1 MANGFNYESPLNV
14 FLSKGLP
21 QIVSEISR
29 KQEREKVRADDER
42 WKLREWNEN
51 VKRHNDNT
59 RRTDQANDLSFD
71 NILIQRGEKMNLPQR
86 ETYYKNLLDSG
97 KIKSTKGYDLLEGVM
112 ETSRGNLAT
121 ANDLVTGLD
130 VYNLT
135 EFERRQIEGQYNKG
149 DFNAGFTSLLGVI
162 DRKLKMNPGQVTL
175 AKNLSAER
183 QDLAKKLNDPLSLT
197 LYNQDKLLEMKEK
210 KDQLDKD
217 IAEIFSGASIYKGQG
232 GGAVDS
238 TDYGLYQIN
247 DKTWNKTSQ
256 GMFGKD
262 ARRLTPQENIKMAS
276 WIVKNS
282 PITSGGVKSG
292 WNNWSVVKSG
302 AYKQHMN
309 KSDSYYMG
317 GGLSKANLDLI
328 NKEFGDS
335 APMAKAVMMAE
346 SGGRHSATNQNL
358 SGGRS
363 KSGNRNILQHTPFE
377 KGGEWNKIAIK
388 DMSDS
393 LGISEGELK
402 SRYGGYISKNFL
414 QKYSGK
420 NINPSQAK
428 ASLESF
434 KKELI
439 EYSKAST
446 VSAKV
451 PSGKHQGKKFNV
463 KIIQEMV
470 TERNKP
476 DWKRKR
482 KEGLILYN
490 IKGGKRQYKWLDTF
504 AKELGYNTAEDL
516 LSDKKEAS
524 RKINQYYK
532 SAGSKTQA
540 NKYEIIY

>member
-71 NILIQRGEKMNLPQR
+71 NILIQRGEKMNLHQR
-86 ETYYKNLLDSG
+86 QTYYKNLLDSG

-112 ETSRGNLAT
+112 ETSRGNLTT

-135 EFERRQIEGQYNKG
+135 PFEKRQIEGQYFSG
-149 DFNAGFTSLLGVI
+149 DFNAGFDALLGVI
-162 DRKLKMNPGQVTL
+162 DKKLKTNPGAVIK

-183 QDLAKKLNDPLSLT
+183 LEIIKRQDPLMSQVYT
-197 LYNQDKLLEMKEK
+197 EAEKVKDAGRIKEIDKE
-210 KDQLDKD
+210 
-217 IAEIFSGASIYKGQG
+217 ISGIFSAATIYKPQG
-232 GGAVDS
+232 DAAVDS

-282 PITSGGVKSG
+282 PITFGGVKSG